1 MDNSEATTPLKD
13 RLLAVYQLAAE
24 ECFPGVVVQER
35 SGELRIKSLIRLPVE
50 GDLPQFTDQQHF
62 RIPEESLAI
71 MKLGD
76 YVTFSCDIPV
86 HPHLN
91 KRDIPFVEQL
101 IKVEKPTAVQIKDGI
116 HRKLKEHARNERL
129 TEHRRQLEIQV
140 QEQERRLAERE
151 LGLEQRI
158 TALKSREESIRQREM
173 DIQQKELHYK
183 LLSGDEDGNKVVSSS
198 LPASDFQFLYT
209 TWSELLQS
217 VGHISSRDSTSEQSL
232 LLGLLSASISG
243 ELVILD
249 GPVGVGKTSI
259 VTRAAEILT
268 GTEDAFDLIPVRPG
282 WLDSSDLLGF
292 YNPHHKEYHPSPLL
306 TALHR
311 AEKRLERLG
320 IICLDELNLARI
332 ENYGADLLSCMEER
346 SIRKLPLY
354 SPDIARSL
362 RTELGLLQLEN
373 TSLTHADWLRKN
385 KIALTLETFPAQ
397 FRIPDNVVF
406 VGTLNSD
413 ETTYDISPK
422 VIDRAFVIR
431 LPIADIGMPLAAKS
445 SSDQRVCVLDL
456 CDLRQVVEANMRAS
470 ADFPWLLEQVAQL
483 QDSFSTLG
491 IPLGLSL
498 IHI

>member
-1 MDNSEATTPLKD
+1 MCIRD
-13 RLLAVYQLAAE
+13 R
-24 ECFPGVVVQER
+24 
-35 SGELRIKSLIRLPVE
+35 
-50 GDLPQFTDQQHF
+50 
-62 RIPEESLAI
+62 
-71 MKLGD
+71 
-76 YVTFSCDIPV
+76 
-86 HPHLN
+86 
-91 KRDIPFVEQL
+91 
-101 IKVEKPTAVQIKDGI
+101 PTAVQIKDGI

-292 YNPHHKEYHPSPLL
+292 YNPHHKE
-306 TALHR
+306 R
-311 AEKRLERLG
+311 
-320 IICLDELNLARI
+320 
-332 ENYGADLLSCMEER
+332 
-346 SIRKLPLY
+346 
-354 SPDIARSL
+354 
-362 RTELGLLQLEN
+362 
-373 TSLTHADWLRKN
+373 
-385 KIALTLETFPAQ
+385 
-397 FRIPDNVVF
+397 
-406 VGTLNSD
+406 
-413 ETTYDISPK
+413 
-422 VIDRAFVIR
+422 
-431 LPIADIGMPLAAKS
+431 
-445 SSDQRVCVLDL
+445 CV
-456 CDLRQVVEANMRAS
+456 
-470 ADFPWLLEQVAQL
+470 
-483 QDSFSTLG
+483 
-491 IPLGLSL
+491 
-498 IHI
+498 